1 MQIVTS
7 YSVKIKKY
15 NHIFKE
21 TISVYRKAVD
31 FFIEVAFGEWNVLKE
46 IDSIH
51 YRQSHMEKICI
62 RTAAHPEPEYPF
74 ETQEK
79 CFYKFPSYL
88 RRSAINEAVGKVS
101 SYISNLERWEDT
113 APAQKGRKPSF
124 PKAGHIFPV
133 FYHKNMYQRTGD
145 NTAKIKIYIRNT
157 WDWLEVSLRK
167 GDADYIKRHCIDRK
181 ECSPTL
187 QKRGKEWF
195 LDFAFKETIVLKKQ
209 SINTSPDVP
218 FRILAVDLG
227 LNNACACC
235 VMDRDGTIHER
246 KILSLTRETDQLTHS
261 INRIKKAQQHG
272 NTRTP
277 RLWARAKG
285 LNHDIAVK
293 TTAFISGMA
302 IAHDVDVVIFEHLDL
317 GGKKRGSK
325 KQRLH
330 LWKAK
335 AVQSMVELRV
345 HRHGIRISRVNA
357 WNTSR
362 LAYDGSGRVS
372 RGSYLHNGVEKYN
385 YSICVFTTGKTYH
398 ADLNASYNIGAR
410 YLIREIIKSLP
421 ETVGLEVLAK
431 VPEAS
436 KRSTC
441 TLSTLF
447 NLNAVLAA

>member
-1 MQIVTS
+1 MQIITT
-7 YSVKIKKY
+7 YSVKIKHY
-15 NHIFKE
+15 NNIFKE
-21 TISVYRKAVD
+21 TISAYRKAVD
-31 FFIEVAFGEWNVLKE
+31 FFIEVAFCEWDVLKE
-46 IDSIH
+46 ISSIN

-74 ETQEK
+74 EMQEK

-101 SYISNLERWEDT
+101 SYVSNLERWENT
-113 APAQKGRKPSF
+113 EAGQKGRKPSF
-124 PKAGHIFPV
+124 PQVGHAFPV
-133 FYHKNMYQRTGD
+133 FYHKNMYQRTD
-145 NTAKIKIYIRNT
+145 DDTAKIKIYIRNT
-157 WDWLEVSLRK
+157 WDWLEVSLKK
-167 GDADYIKRHCIDRK
+167 GDAGYIKQHCIDRK

-195 LDFAFKETIVLKKQ
+195 LDFPFKETVTLNK
-209 SINTSPDVP
+209 PEP
-218 FRILAVDLG
+218 FKILAVDLG

-272 NTRTP
+272 NTKTP

-293 TTAFISGMA
+293 TTAFITEMA
-302 IAHDVDVVIFEHLDL
+302 IAHDVDAVVFEHLDL

-335 AVQSMVELRV
+335 AVQNMVTLRV
-345 HRHGIRISRVNA
+345 HRQGIRISRVNA

-362 LAYDGSGRVS
+362 LAFDGSGRVS
-372 RGSYLHNGVEKYN
+372 RGTYLHNGIEKYN

-441 TLSTLF
+441 TLSTLL

>member
-1 MQIVTS
+1 
-7 YSVKIKKY
+7 
-15 NHIFKE
+15 
-21 TISVYRKAVD
+21 
-31 FFIEVAFGEWNVLKE
+31 
-46 IDSIH
+46 
-51 YRQSHMEKICI
+51 
-62 RTAAHPEPEYPF
+62 
-74 ETQEK
+74 
-79 CFYKFPSYL
+79 
-88 RRSAINEAVGKVS
+88 
-101 SYISNLERWEDT
+101 
-113 APAQKGRKPSF
+113 
-124 PKAGHIFPV
+124 
-133 FYHKNMYQRTGD
+133 
-145 NTAKIKIYIRNT
+145 
-157 WDWLEVSLRK
+157 
-167 GDADYIKRHCIDRK
+167 
-181 ECSPTL
+181 
-187 QKRGKEWF
+187 
-195 LDFAFKETIVLKKQ
+195 
-209 SINTSPDVP
+209 
-218 FRILAVDLG
+218 
-227 LNNACACC
+227 
-235 VMDRDGTIHER
+235 MDRDGTIHER

-277 RLWARAKG
+277 RLWA
-285 LNHDIAVK
+285 
-293 TTAFISGMA
+293 SA
-302 IAHDVDVVIFEHLDL
+302 IAYDVDVVVFEHLDL

-431 VPEAS
+431 VPESS